1 MVAPTDDDSELPL
14 VTRQPL
20 SAEDVRALTQL
31 EHFIER
37 RGFAKSRRRVGI
49 VGEAFAV
56 IALSVTAV
64 ALIITLSPH
73 NNRAPTNGG
82 AVQTEAPSQHPP
94 STPTVLARPAPAPRI
109 RSAMAF
115 DPANQRFVLFGGS
128 AFGGD
133 TGDTWV
139 WSGGAWSQLHPANS
153 PSARDGAT
161 LAYDPVT
168 RGLILFGGAGADAP
182 SGQFSDT
189 WELTGMDWK
198 QLSPRSSPPP
208 RAEASMATDSTHN
221 SVILFGGL
229 AGGGMQFTYL
239 NDTWAWD
246 GHSWRRVSTSGPSPR
261 SDAGLAYD
269 PMSKAVVLYGGV
281 SDSASFQ
288 DTWSWEGAN
297 WSRRNITGPP
307 AKLGALASGLH
318 GVLLF
323 GGVDVAQGTLSHQ
336 TWMLDASG
344 WHLHSPSSSPSARWG
359 AVLAFDEQL
368 GVLLF
373 GGSGSAPPK
382 SSPFQS
388 DTWLFDGLTWH
399 AER

>member
-221 SVILFGGL
+221 SVILFGLGRRGHAIHL
-229 AGGGMQFTYL
+229 SKRHMGVG
-239 NDTWAWD
+239 WAFVATSLHIWAVSAFRRRSRLRPD
-246 GHSWRRVSTSGPSPR
+246 EQGCCSVWRRQRQRQFSR
-261 SDAGLAYD
+261 HLE
-269 PMSKAVVLYGGV
+269 LGGRKLV
-281 SDSASFQ
+281 AS
-288 DTWSWEGAN
+288 
-297 WSRRNITGPP
+297 
-307 AKLGALASGLH
+307 
-318 GVLLF
+318 
-323 GGVDVAQGTLSHQ
+323 
-336 TWMLDASG
+336 
-344 WHLHSPSSSPSARWG
+344 
-359 AVLAFDEQL
+359 
-368 GVLLF
+368 
-373 GGSGSAPPK
+373 
-382 SSPFQS
+382 
-388 DTWLFDGLTWH
+388 
-399 AER
+399 